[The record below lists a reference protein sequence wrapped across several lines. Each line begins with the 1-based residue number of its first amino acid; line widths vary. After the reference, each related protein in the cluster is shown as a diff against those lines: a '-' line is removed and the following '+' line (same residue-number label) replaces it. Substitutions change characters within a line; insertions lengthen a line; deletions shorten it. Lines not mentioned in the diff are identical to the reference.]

1 MPECDSGSNPT
12 PQRVNSFRLWQG
24 HPYPPGA
31 AWDGEGTN
39 FALFSE
45 HAEKV
50 ELCLFDPNEPK
61 REIARRRLVE
71 RTDQVFHGYLPGV
84 TPGIFYGYRVH
95 GPWQPGTGHRFNA
108 NKLLPDPYSK
118 AISGGFVWKD
128 EMFDCRVGGN
138 EDLDMDDRM
147 RRQNA
152 GRTPLAGVAQE
163 RSRKEHSAADSMQP
177 AVCPVA
183 KTGRDHA
190 NHHYETQYTPRPV
203 HPRT

>member
-1 MPECDSGSNPT
+1 MVYCFKDSSPAPRACVCQNFNGPSILTATSGIMPECDSGSNPT
-12 PQRVNSFRLWQG
+12 PSTREFIPTLAR
-24 HPYPPGA
+24 PPISARRSLG
-31 AWDGEGTN
+31 WRRHQL
-39 FALFSE
+39 ALFSE

-50 ELCLFDPNEPK
+50 ELCLFDPNEPQ

-152 GRTPLAGVAQE
+152 GRTPLADSTCGR
-163 RSRKEHSAADSMQP
+163 RSGALPKGA
-177 AVCPVA
+177 
-183 KTGRDHA
+183 
-190 NHHYETQYTPRPV
+190 
-203 HPRT
+203 